1 MDDKLLNVQLKKS
14 EIEELIVAYKHIKS
28 QQIEGSIGAKY
39 CDRIIKRFEKGL
51 ETKQDNM
58 K

>member
-1 MDDKLLNVQLKKS
+1 MKNRFLNVQLKKS

-28 QQIEGSIGAKY
+28 QQIEGSMGAKY

-51 ETKQDNM
+51 ETKQDEM
-58 K
+58 D